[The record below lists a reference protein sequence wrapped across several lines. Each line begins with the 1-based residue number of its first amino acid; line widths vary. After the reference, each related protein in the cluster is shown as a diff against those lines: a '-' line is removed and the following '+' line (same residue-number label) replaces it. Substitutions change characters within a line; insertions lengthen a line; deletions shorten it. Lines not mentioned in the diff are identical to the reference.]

1 MNEPMQ
7 RQGLAYVAGVMLTV
21 GVAACGGTPP
31 PPSTGDPGNSGGDRI
46 NGNERLGWTQAA
58 AVGNELATFRY
69 AAYVDNNRSEL
80 TDVSCGSLGANG
92 SSCSSRLP
100 AMSAGS
106 HNIELVSFLDDNGTV
121 VESSRSSALRVTMS
135 GSTAGVGAG
144 ASTSLSSSA
153 RNRAAAESSTT
164 DLTTR
169 DGLHLQM
176 RVITDELESPTAL
189 AFAPDGRVFIAERR
203 GFVRTLAGDTL
214 SASSDAIDDVRMAGA
229 TDGGLIGLTL
239 DPEFDRTHLAYA
251 LYTVEGR
258 DGGLRFR
265 VARFR
270 EVNGAFAERAVL
282 MDNLAA
288 AASGPTGAIG
298 VGPDG
303 MLYVAVDD
311 GGDPSQAVAMSSY
324 SGKILR
330 ITRDGTTAADQP
342 VYASDQRSP
351 RGLGWQPQT
360 NALWIA
366 DQKTGAAGELEMITP
381 DGTQKARG
389 VARARVPLAARVGA
403 TSLSFYDG
411 DLLPAFRGDLLI
423 AARTSGQLLRL
434 RFDPRDQ
441 TKVLSTERLISDERS
456 LALVAVGTDGA
467 VYLATD
473 RALLR
478 MAPPQ

>member
-1 MNEPMQ
+1 MK
-7 RQGLAYVAGVMLTV
+7 RQGLAYFASVMLTV
-21 GVAACGGTPP
+21 GVAACGGSPP
-31 PPSTGDPGNSGGDRI
+31 PPSTGDPGNSGGDRV
-46 NGNERLGWTQAA
+46 NGNERLGWTQTAA
-58 AVGNELATFRY
+58 DANELATIRY

-80 TDVSCGSLGANG
+80 TDVSCGSFGGNG

-106 HNIELVSFLDDNGTV
+106 HSIELVSFFVDNGTV
-121 VESSRSSALRVTMS
+121 VESSRSGALRVTMS

-144 ASTSLSSSA
+144 AATSLSPSA
-153 RNRAAAESSTT
+153 ANRAATASLTT

-169 DGLHLQM
+169 DGLHLQL

-189 AFAPDGRVFIAERR
+189 AFAPDGRAFIAERR
-203 GFVRTLAGDTL
+203 GSVRTLASGTL

-229 TDGGLIGLTL
+229 IDGGLIGLAL
-239 DPEFDRTHLAYA
+239 DPDFDRTHLAYA

-270 EVNGAFAERAVL
+270 EVNGAFGERAVL
-282 MDNLAA
+282 MDDLAA

-303 MLYVAVDD
+303 MLYVALDD
-311 GGDPSQAVAMSSY
+311 GGDPSQAVAPTSY
-324 SGKILR
+324 SGKVLR
-330 ITRDGTTAADQP
+330 IARDGTTSSDQP
-342 VYASDQRSP
+342 VYAPDQGSP
-351 RGLGWQPQT
+351 RGLDWQPQT

-366 DQKTGAAGELEMITP
+366 DQKTGLAGELEMITP
-381 DGTQKARG
+381 GGVQQARG

-411 DLLPAFRGDLLI
+411 DLLPAFRGDLLV

-434 RFDPRDQ
+434 RFDRRDQ
-441 TKVLSTERLISDERS
+441 TKVLSTERLVTDTSS
-456 LALVAVGTDGA
+456 LALVSVGTDGA

-478 MAPPQ
+478 LAPPQ